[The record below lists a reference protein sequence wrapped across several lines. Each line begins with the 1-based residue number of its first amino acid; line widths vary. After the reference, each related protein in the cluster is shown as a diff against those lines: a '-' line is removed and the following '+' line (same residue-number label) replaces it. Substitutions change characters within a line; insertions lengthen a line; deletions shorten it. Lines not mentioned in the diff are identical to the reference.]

1 MYDGISTCNQSRIKL
16 ATTRRKCIFNERL
29 NILPR
34 FNTNIL
40 LHPTPTILKLDLISS
55 INYSKDL
62 NILLDLHNKTPM
74 NKRNCLKMG
83 RDRYECDARSVKNE
97 WAAVTGIFEIS
108 RWNYDT
114 FAHMLCVLF
123 APNRIQTYRVVWFVI
138 DNPITNKCSNI
149 FSLLII
155 LIFFYGKYKIIRI
168 FQVVN
173 LLLSFWVSVASG
185 NKNKQKNFGAADD
198 AIGTKFEFWN

>member
-16 ATTRRKCIFNERL
+16 ATIRRKCIFNERL
-29 NILPR
+29 YILPR

-55 INYSKDL
+55 NYSKDL

-138 DNPITNKCSNI
+138 DNPITNKCSNV
-149 FSLLII
+149 FSSLII
-155 LIFFYGKYKIIRI
+155 LIFFYGKDKIIRI
-168 FQVVN
+168 FQLIN
-173 LLLSFWVSVASG
+173 LLFSLWDSDVAT
-185 NKNKQKNFGAADD
+185 KTRQKIPGVADD